1 MSLLVQG
8 TEAFQAK
15 NYAEAI
21 ALFTRA
27 IETDF
32 INKEKCACKP
42 KPKSCISS

>member
-27 IETDF
+27 IEDLKNNIF
-32 INKEKCACKP
+32 I
-42 KPKSCISS
+42 